1 MLSLCNQRIL
11 AGSCLLCQMLDT
23 HLSAFQVEEEVLEEE
38 EEEEETEEEEEEEE
52 TEEELE
58 QEAFV
63 SQFWLSIYYYVS
75 AFKSGKRIEQ

>member
-11 AGSCLLCQMLDT
+11 AGSCLLCQMPYT

-38 EEEEETEEEEEEEE
+38 EEETEEEEEEA
-52 TEEELE
+52 EEELE